1 MKTIKEVLIIVNF
14 MVLVA
19 ANVFAQTPTPTFTAT
34 PAIRY
39 VSVSGGSNEN
49 GGTSW
54 SDAWKTLTYACKNAP
69 KYAYIY
75 VSSGKYEYMKP
86 SWDPEGVGEVFPLEP
101 KEDGLKFIGTIGS
114 DLTPIPDRFETII
127 DASKN
132 AYEKTPTPDPS
143 KTHCTYTPS
152 PPEIKYCHVFEI
164 VGKHDISI
172 ENFKITGGKA

>member
-1 MKTIKEVLIIVNF
+1 MRGVMKTIKEVLIIVNF

-19 ANVFAQTPTPTFTAT
+19 ANVFSQTPTPTFTAT

-86 SWDPEGVGEVFPLEP
+86 SWDPEGVGEVFPLVIE
-101 KEDGLKFIGTIGS
+101 KNGQKFIGEIIPHAS
-114 DLTPIPDRFETII
+114 TPEDRFITI
-127 DASKN
+127 N
-132 AYEKTPTPDPS
+132 
-143 KTHCTYTPS
+143 
-152 PPEIKYCHVFEI
+152 
-164 VGKHDISI
+164 
-172 ENFKITGGKA
+172 